1 MNKKQPTNPKQTL
14 SYVANLYPMKHIT
27 TFLLL
32 GIPLFVSAQSLQLSG
47 HVYWP
52 NGGIM
57 EYPMTL
63 HVAYDGC
70 PEENVEFPFIHGVF
84 DFAVDPVACADSIR
98 VRITGEAKAKDGIST
113 LDLVK
118 LIRHLLRTQEFTN
131 QLQLIAADA
140 NNSESVSALDLV
152 EIRKLLL
159 GQFTEWPKN
168 KTLRFFVRSTQA
180 PPLIGAPFPKLEFVI
195 PPGGGTFV
203 TDFWGVKTG
212 ELSNF

>member
-1 MNKKQPTNPKQTL
+1 MAWHGMSWTNNQEPNTRNDNHEQKKPTNPKQTL

-70 PEENVEFPFIHGVF
+70 PEENVEV
-84 DFAVDPVACADSIR
+84 DFVGGS
-98 VRITGEAKAKDGIST
+98 
-113 LDLVK
+113 
-118 LIRHLLRTQEFTN
+118 FT
-131 QLQLIAADA
+131 
-140 NNSESVSALDLV
+140 S
-152 EIRKLLL
+152 
-159 GQFTEWPKN
+159 
-168 KTLRFFVRSTQA
+168 RSWA
-180 PPLIGAPFPKLEFVI
+180 
-195 PPGGGTFV
+195 
-203 TDFWGVKTG
+203 
-212 ELSNF
+212 